1 MTQKTT
7 FDKIAD
13 VVMPLIVYLF
23 IMLFAQAGFTIFVM
37 VMQVNNV
44 NIDGVATYSDSL
56 GFVENMNKIIVENSL
71 LVTFI
76 SAVVA
81 IPILIYM
88 FKKENGSL
96 STKKINNDIWY
107 TIPVGVLASVGISKL
122 VTILPIDGVI
132 GNYSEISSNVMAN
145 NIWLQIVTLIILGPF
160 MEELLFR
167 GLIYNR
173 LKKISDSS
181 IAAYVSAI
189 IFGVYH
195 LNLVQGIYTFIIGIL
210 LVFVYEKYNS
220 LWAPYMLHMAANA
233 MAVIINYLPISV
245 KINNYWYIKLPVMII
260 EVAILAMVVYKFM
273 YKKNTDN

>member
-81 IPILIYM
+81 IPILMHM

-96 STKKINNDIWY
+96 STKKINNGIWY

-173 LKKISDSS
+173 LKKVNDTS

-245 KINNYWYIKLPVMII
+245 KINNHWYIKLPVMII